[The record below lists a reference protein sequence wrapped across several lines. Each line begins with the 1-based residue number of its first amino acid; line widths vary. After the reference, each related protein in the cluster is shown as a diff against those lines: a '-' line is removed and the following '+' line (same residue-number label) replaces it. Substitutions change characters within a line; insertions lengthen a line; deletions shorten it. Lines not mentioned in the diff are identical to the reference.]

1 MVRVLKVGGAQHV
14 EHVVDDG
21 GAGVIGD
28 RTGVW
33 WWRGATVALPLREGA
48 DADPGRE
55 ANRGVAE
62 CVLL

>member
-33 WWRGATVALPLREGA
+33 WWRGATGLVFGLVRKVALV
-48 DADPGRE
+48 
-55 ANRGVAE
+55 NSK
-62 CVLL
+62 